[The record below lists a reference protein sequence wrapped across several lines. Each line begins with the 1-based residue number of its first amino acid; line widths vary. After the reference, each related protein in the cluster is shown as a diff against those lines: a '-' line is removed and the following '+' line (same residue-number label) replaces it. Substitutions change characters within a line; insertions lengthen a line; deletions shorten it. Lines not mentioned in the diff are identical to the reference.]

1 MEDRHGSLA
10 DLDLDLG
17 RQQAPQLHLVDIA
30 MHGMDDWAERLQ
42 LLQRR
47 EGEEVSGMDD
57 CLGGLDQLD
66 AALGQPAGSSGHVG
80 VGDDGDQAVNS
91 DGCERGAGRQSSSA
105 RVFRRASA
113 GSLVMMS
120 KVAEQVDSGT
130 ALPSAGPICD
140 LVKGMLS
147 VPRADA
153 LFSAEPAEEAARL
166 AALVEDPLDDDD
178 LQLALY
184 LCFELHY
191 RSFPNVDPAWEW
203 DPVLLA
209 VRAVLEE
216 AFFDAL
222 EAEIAPGEPVDPAQI
237 GDLLFRLESDDD
249 GVSLSRHLEI
259 EAGIEE
265 FREFVVH
272 RSFYQLKESDPHS
285 WAIPRLDGPAKTALL
300 EVQADEYGGGR
311 PERMHSRLFAK
322 TMRALGLDD
331 RENAY
336 LAYAPGETLAT
347 VNLMSAT
354 GLRRSRRGAIVGHL
368 AMFEMTSALPNR
380 RYGNALRRLGFGVE
394 ATDFYDE
401 HVEADAV
408 HENIAAYDLAGGLA
422 RQEPELAADIL
433 FGARALLFLE
443 DRFGRRLLDAWR
455 EGQTSLCRP
464 LVGTET

>member
-1 MEDRHGSLA
+1 MA
-10 DLDLDLG
+10 
-17 RQQAPQLHLVDIA
+17 QQQLVE
-30 MHGMDDWAERLQ
+30 M
-42 LLQRR
+42 
-47 EGEEVSGMDD
+47 
-57 CLGGLDQLD
+57 
-66 AALGQPAGSSGHVG
+66 
-80 VGDDGDQAVNS
+80 N
-91 DGCERGAGRQSSSA
+91 A
-105 RVFRRASA
+105 RT
-113 GSLVMMS
+113 G
-120 KVAEQVDSGT
+120 
-130 ALPSAGPICD
+130 LPSAGPICD
-140 LVKGMLS
+140 LVIGMLS
-147 VPRADA
+147 LPAGRPAP
-153 LFSAEPAEEAARL
+153 SAEPVEEATRL
-166 AALVEDPLDDDD
+166 SALVESPLDDDD

-191 RSFPNVDPAWEW
+191 RSFPAVDPGWEW
-203 DPVLLA
+203 DPTLLA
-209 VRAVLEE
+209 VRAVLE
-216 AFFDAL
+216 ATFFEAL
-222 EAEIAPGEPVDPAQI
+222 EAEAAPTERIEQVSPARI
-237 GDLLFRLESDDD
+237 GDLLFRLESEDD
-249 GVSLSRHLEI
+249 GVSLSRHLETKA
-259 EAGIEE
+259 EIEE

-285 WAIPRLDGPAKTALL
+285 WAIPRLDGAAKTALL

-336 LAYAPGETLAT
+336 LSHAPGVTLAT

-380 RYGNALRRLGFGVE
+380 RYGNALRRLGFDAE

-443 DRFGRRLLDAWR
+443 DRFGRHLLEAWGN
-455 EGQTSLCRP
+455 GQTSLRQP
-464 LVGTET
+464 LAAGVPS

>member
-1 MEDRHGSLA
+1 MANLNFPNCLEG
-10 DLDLDLG
+10 DLKEV
-17 RQQAPQLHLVDIA
+17 RIA
-30 MHGMDDWAERLQ
+30 EKRID
-42 LLQRR
+42 
-47 EGEEVSGMDD
+47 S
-57 CLGGLDQLD
+57 
-66 AALGQPAGSSGHVG
+66 
-80 VGDDGDQAVNS
+80 
-91 DGCERGAGRQSSSA
+91 RG
-105 RVFRRASA
+105 
-113 GSLVMMS
+113 
-120 KVAEQVDSGT
+120 

-140 LVKGMLS
+140 LVLGMLS
-147 VPRADA
+147 AAQRDA
-153 LFSAEPAEEAARL
+153 ALSFAAAEEAARL
-166 AALVEDPLDDDD
+166 VALVKDPLGDDD

-191 RSFPNVDPAWEW
+191 RSFPDVDPAWEW
-203 DPVLLA
+203 DPTLLA
-209 VRAVLEE
+209 MRAVLES

-222 EAEIAPGEPVDPAQI
+222 EAELVPGEPVDPAMV
-237 GDLLFRLESDDD
+237 GDLLFRLESEDD
-249 GVSLSRHLEI
+249 GVSLSRHLEVN
-259 EAGIEE
+259 AGVEE

-285 WAIPRLDGPAKTALL
+285 WAIPRLDGAAKTALL

-336 LAYAPGETLAT
+336 LAQAPGETLAT

-368 AMFEMTSALPNR
+368 AMFEMTSSLPNR
-380 RYGNALRRLGFGVE
+380 RYGNALRRLGFGIE

-408 HENIAAYDLAGGLA
+408 HENIAAFDLAGGLA
-422 RQEPELAADIL
+422 RQEPRLAVEIL

-443 DRFGRRLLDAWR
+443 DRFARRLIEAWR
-455 EGQTSLCRP
+455 EGRSSLRRSP
-464 LVGTET
+464 AVAEL

>member
-1 MEDRHGSLA
+1 
-10 DLDLDLG
+10 
-17 RQQAPQLHLVDIA
+17 
-30 MHGMDDWAERLQ
+30 
-42 LLQRR
+42 
-47 EGEEVSGMDD
+47 
-57 CLGGLDQLD
+57 
-66 AALGQPAGSSGHVG
+66 
-80 VGDDGDQAVNS
+80 
-91 DGCERGAGRQSSSA
+91 
-105 RVFRRASA
+105 
-113 GSLVMMS
+113 
-120 KVAEQVDSGT
+120 VDSGR
-130 ALPSAGPICD
+130 ALTSAGAICD
-140 LVKGMLS
+140 LVVGMLS
-147 VPRADA
+147 TRREGAF
-153 LFSAEPAEEAARL
+153 LSAEPAEEAARL
-166 AALVEDPLDDDD
+166 VALVEDPLGDDD

-203 DPVLLA
+203 DPTLLA
-209 VRAVLEE
+209 VRGVLEE
-216 AFFDAL
+216 AFFNAL
-222 EAEIAPGEPVDPAQI
+222 GVEIAEDEPVDPAQV
-237 GDLLFRLESDDD
+237 GVLLFRLESEDG
-249 GVSLSRHLEI
+249 GVSLSRHLEV

-300 EVQADEYGGGR
+300 EVQVDEYGNGR

-322 TMRALGLDD
+322 AMRALGLDD

-336 LAYAPGETLAT
+336 LAHAPGETLAT

-368 AMFEMTSALPNR
+368 AMFEMTSALANR

-401 HVEADAV
+401 HVEADAM

-422 RQEPELAADIL
+422 SQEPELAADIL

-443 DRFGRRLLDAWR
+443 DRFGRRLLDAWG
-455 EGQTSLCRP
+455 EGRTSLRRP
-464 LVGTET
+464 LVSAGA